1 LLDLLERKMKLLH
14 LNPEHKEILRNG
26 LKEEKFSKK
35 AKEVAEELRKKG
47 KHEEAAKLV
56 DMSPLFDP
64 HDFWRNQPV
73 PQANEKVD

>member
-1 LLDLLERKMKLLH
+1 MKQFH
-14 LNPEHKEILRNG
+14 LNPEQKEVLRNG
-26 LKEEKFSKK
+26 LKEEKFSKT
-35 AKEVAEELRKKG
+35 ARQVADELRKKG

-73 PQANEKVD
+73 PQANEKVN